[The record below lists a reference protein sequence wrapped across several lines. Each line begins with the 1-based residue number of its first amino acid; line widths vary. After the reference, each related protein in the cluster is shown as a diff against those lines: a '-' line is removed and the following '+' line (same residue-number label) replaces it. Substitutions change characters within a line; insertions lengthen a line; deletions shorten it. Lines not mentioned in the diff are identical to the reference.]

1 MGTTD
6 DFCYACGN
14 LGFPDKKCPLC
25 GREPTRK
32 SMNFEFQDNTDFVKK
47 IDYFGVPDMY
57 RGIIWDGEILRHDK
71 PELENDF
78 VFDRFVKQLEKINA
92 VFDSGLLTSK
102 SAIII
107 APAGFSKMT
116 FAYSCMQRALAK
128 GFTVAPLLD
137 TVELK
142 RLIFLAAEN
151 PKYTLYRKI
160 EYDEYITSDVC
171 FVTVTKSQQKAW
183 AYETIQEILD
193 LRARKGL
200 GTFII
205 TRYDL
210 DEISQQDK
218 SNSFDALASIDAHD
232 DFKYPAI
239 VRYKKK
245 F

>member
-92 VFDSGLLTSK
+92 VFGLRDAIAKDKTIKDSGNCK
-102 SAIII
+102 E
-107 APAGFSKMT
+107 PPPK
-116 FAYSCMQRALAK
+116 
-128 GFTVAPLLD
+128 
-137 TVELK
+137 
-142 RLIFLAAEN
+142 
-151 PKYTLYRKI
+151 KYT
-160 EYDEYITSDVC
+160 
-171 FVTVTKSQQKAW
+171 
-183 AYETIQEILD
+183 
-193 LRARKGL
+193 
-200 GTFII
+200 
-205 TRYDL
+205 
-210 DEISQQDK
+210 
-218 SNSFDALASIDAHD
+218 
-232 DFKYPAI
+232 
-239 VRYKKK
+239 
-245 F
+245 